1 MAGILTG
8 RKGQGEGLHVI
19 SSTSTQG
26 WGKGAEPVLWM
37 QDMMQR

>member
-8 RKGQGEGLHVI
+8 RKGQGEGLRVI
-19 SSTSTQG
+19 ASAQG
-26 WGKGAEPVLWM
+26 WGKGAEPELWI